1 MHASPATAKA
11 ATATHATPATA
22 AETTAG
28 EGLVNDEQETGRNY
42 DCTDHTTPPLID

>member
-11 ATATHATPATA
+11 ATA